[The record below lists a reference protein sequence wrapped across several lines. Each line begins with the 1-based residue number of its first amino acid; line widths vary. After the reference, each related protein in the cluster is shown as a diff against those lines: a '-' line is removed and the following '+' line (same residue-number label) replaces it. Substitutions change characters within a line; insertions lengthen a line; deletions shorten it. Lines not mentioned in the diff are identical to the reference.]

1 MRDEKEGR
9 EKPRRR
15 EGEGRERE
23 AKEKGGRRE
32 GEGKESGAKEKGG
45 RREGERSQ
53 GGGREKERRVEPSGR
68 EINIML
74 LAETKQVETLALRH
88 YNTLYTQLPY
98 IFLCIMVLPWRG

>member
-23 AKEKGGRRE
+23 AKEEGGRRK
-32 GEGKESGAKEKGG
+32 GEW
-45 RREGERSQ
+45 SQ
-53 GGGREKERRVEPSGR
+53 VGGREKERRVEPSGR

-88 YNTLYTQLPY
+88 YNTLYIQLPH